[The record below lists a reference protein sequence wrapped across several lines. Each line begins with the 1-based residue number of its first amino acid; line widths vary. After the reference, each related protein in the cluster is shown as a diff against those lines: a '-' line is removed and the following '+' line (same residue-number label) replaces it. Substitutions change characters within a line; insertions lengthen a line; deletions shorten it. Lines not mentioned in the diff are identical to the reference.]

1 MEHIEAVSE
10 GEWTSLS
17 GMYIAEE
24 VDFMSQLLGNFSN
37 QTSSMGITPDAFWS
51 DGNYEGSNYYSS
63 ETSYSNSLEGNFSG
77 GNRTF
82 YPTSSSESYYL
93 SESSHPMLVTNNSK
107 ISMSIDFGAG
117 DVIKTLNS
125 SLIEGDHD
133 QCLNQETS
141 DGNAEES
148 GGNPAEAVALG
159 NQRFDMTAAKEQSM
173 EDINPTKNSLKISQS
188 LENVQMKKRNI
199 KAKKSRQV
207 TTSNN
212 EEDGNAA
219 GLNRQSYSCC
229 SGDDQS
235 NIAASHSHENSQEL
249 SGGVSITST
258 SSLSPTEVAAL
269 NLSGKSRARRGSATD
284 PQSLYARKRREKIN
298 ERLRVLQGLIPN
310 GTKVDISTMLEE
322 AVHYVKFLQLQ
333 IKLLSSD
340 DTWMYAPICYRGM
353 DLGLDLK
360 LTTPQQS

>member
-1 MEHIEAVSE
+1 MEDIGAVSE

-17 GMYIAEE
+17 GMYTAEE
-24 VDFMSQLLGNFSN
+24 VDFMSH
-37 QTSSMGITPDAFWS
+37 MGIIPEAFWP
-51 DGNYEGSNYYSS
+51 GGYYEGALYYSS
-63 ETSYSNSLEGNFSG
+63 ETSDSNSQEGNLSG
-77 GNRTF
+77 GTRTF
-82 YPTSSSESYYL
+82 YPTSSNESYYL
-93 SESSHPMLVTNNSK
+93 NESSQPMLATNNNN

-125 SLIEGDHD
+125 YLIEGDHD

-141 DGNAEES
+141 EGNPDEC
-148 GGNPAEAVALG
+148 GRNPAEAVALG
-159 NQRFDMTAAKEQSM
+159 NQKFDMTAAQEQSM
-173 EDINPTKNSLKISQS
+173 EEINPTKNSLKRSQG
-188 LENVQMKKRNI
+188 LENVQMKKMNI

-212 EEDGNAA
+212 EEDCTTAR
-219 GLNRQSYSCC
+219 LNRQSSSCC
-229 SGDDQS
+229 LVEDQS
-235 NIAASHSHENSQEL
+235 NVASHSHEL
-249 SGGVSITST
+249 SGGVSVTST
-258 SSLSPTEVAAL
+258 SNLSPTVAAL

-298 ERLRVLQGLIPN
+298 ERLRVLQGLVPN

-340 DTWMYAPICYRGM
+340 DMWMYAPICYNGI
-353 DLGLDLK
+353 DLGLDPK
-360 LTTPQQS
+360 LTTVQQS